1 MSVHKSRFE
10 ELRSLCGQK
19 SFGEPKRRLLMLFWH
34 TIIDGVFGQLE
45 DHMRFSGN
53 VFGVPAEFGDHYK
66 AGAPTN
72 QLRTLVLVFPP
83 LVLSSS
89 PHDTPAIS
97 RESKKLRGEKGGGG
111 APR

>member
-1 MSVHKSRFE
+1 MWSKVF
-10 ELRSLCGQK
+10 
-19 SFGEPKRRLLMLFWH
+19 RRAETTAFNAFLAHNYRWC
-34 TIIDGVFGQLE
+34 FGQME

-97 RESKKLRGEKGGGG
+97 RESKKLRGEK
-111 APR
+111 